1 MNENMVLV
9 ISGYGAN
16 DAIRGLLVDYSAAL
30 ESAGHSILHV
40 TMDPAELQYGVG
52 LMREGAISFAMT
64 WLGTGQ
70 DLNVQSSGDGTVV
83 NAFEKFG
90 VTLVKLQ
97 GDLPAY
103 FGARHG
109 DIPRNTVNLYQAE
122 EFVHYRRTWL
132 PDASALTSLIPPI
145 PMVPMDRDKLDL
157 AARRSGKLFFL
168 KNGNSPAELRGL
180 WRSRLPST
188 VARLTE
194 AIADEIVSVGTKA
207 GPLHIGDFVAGFIRA
222 AGICADPPHNLV
234 AFLSAQ
240 MDDYLRRVKSTM
252 IAQSILDLP
261 VVVQGDF
268 WQHVDFT
275 GKRAQLV
282 GGRDVDA
289 SQQVVQNQLGVI
301 DMSAN
306 VDTWPHDR
314 VQRAAGSFSLVLTN
328 RQGWLSERF
337 PGFEGLAFEFDPE
350 SIKERVHDA
359 IANPG
364 RYIEQA
370 VAFGERFREVYPR
383 QGFAQRVVELV
394 DLSKLLWTEPKPSL
408 QPFFIW
414 PTGGLGS
421 TGR

>member
-1 MNENMVLV
+1 MSEKMILV
-9 ISGYGAN
+9 ISGSGAN
-16 DAIRGLLVDYSAAL
+16 DSIRGLMLDYGAAL

-40 TMDPAELQYGVG
+40 TMEPSELQYGVD
-52 LMREGAISFAMT
+52 LMRQGAISFAMT
-64 WLGTGQ
+64 WLGIGQ
-70 DLNVQSSGDGTVV
+70 DISVRSINGGIV
-83 NAFEKFG
+83 NAFETLG

-103 FGARHG
+103 FNERHA

-122 EFVHYRRTWL
+122 EFVHYRRRWL
-132 PDASALTSLIPPI
+132 PGASALTSLIPPI
-145 PMVPMDRDKLDL
+145 PMVPMEQDSLNL
-157 AARRSGKLFFL
+157 LARRNGKIFFL
-168 KNGNSPAELRGL
+168 KNGNSPEELRGL

-188 VARLTE
+188 VAQL
-194 AIADEIVSVGTKA
+194 ADAMADQIIGIGMKA
-207 GPLHIGDFVAGFIRA
+207 GPLYIGDFVADFISSK
-222 AGICADPPHNLV
+222 GIDGRPPHGLV
-234 AFLSAQ
+234 TFLSAQ

-282 GGRDVDA
+282 EGQDVAA
-289 SQQVVQNQLGVI
+289 SQQILRDQLGVI
-301 DMSAN
+301 DMSPN

-314 VQRAAGSFSLVLTN
+314 VQRAAGSYSVVLTN
-328 RQGWLSERF
+328 RQSWLSERF
-337 PGFEGLAFEFDPE
+337 PDFRELSFEFDPD

-359 IANPG
+359 ITNPD

-370 VAFGERFREVYPR
+370 VAFGERFRTIYPR
-383 QGFAQRVVELV
+383 EGFAQRVVELV
-394 DLSKLLWTEPKPSL
+394 ELSSLLWNEPRPML

-414 PTGGLGS
+414 PPRGGADA
-421 TGR
+421 R